1 MSLLCVG
8 CVGCL
13 SGPIWSIFTAICVLM
28 AALECSPHVWLV
40 YVSWTRQL
48 WEEGNKNNT
57 LRLFHC
63 WNYATVLFR
72 EYSRLQREYWRSSPH
87 RSLHLSL
94 SLSSCPSSSISS
106 CSPSSLQAEALSASA
121 STSPTRLLSHNP
133 ATSWCTAAFTPLGGR
148 AAFDLGFSADPSC
161 QTKSL
166 CCVKEK
172 GHSMQMK
179 KEAEFQRG
187 KHVKPSS

>member
-1 MSLLCVG
+1 MSDSSTCHEPDNSEKKAIKTT
-8 CVGCL
+8 L
-13 SGPIWSIFTAICVLM
+13 SGCFTAEIM
-28 AALECSPHVWLV
+28 
-40 YVSWTRQL
+40 QL
-48 WEEGNKNNT
+48 SSSENT
-57 LRLFHC
+57 VGFKENTGAPLPIAP
-63 WNYATVLFR
+63 YI
-72 EYSRLQREYWRSSPH
+72 
-87 RSLHLSL
+87 SL

-106 CSPSSLQAEALSASA
+106 CSPSSLRAEALSASA

-148 AAFDLGFSADPSC
+148 AAFDLGFSVDPSC